1 MLGAEIDLGADRT
14 FAHTAVFPEQPI
26 MNQPRDQWT
35 SNIGFILAATG
46 SAIGLGNLWKF
57 PFITWNNHGGA
68 FVLVYLMCILGVGLP
83 IMMAELLIGRKTQ
96 KSPVGALREA
106 MGGRVWGLV
115 GAWGVLAG
123 FTILSYYSVI
133 AGWSLFFFAKTVGWS
148 LTGFPAGFQTGDL
161 FGALVTNGTL
171 QLSLAGVFS
180 LGTIATVYFG
190 VHGGIEKVSRIF
202 LPILFGILLL
212 LLGSA
217 LTMEGSG
224 QALHFIFRPNFH
236 ELEPRGVLEALGH
249 AFFTLSLGMGAMI
262 TYGSYIKRDKS
273 LVNAAGVIVLLDTLI
288 ALCATIIM
296 FSVIFTVPGMSEQ
309 VSGSTVGMLFI
320 SLPQLFYD
328 VVPFGR
334 VLGPMFYALVALAAL
349 TSTISLLEVV
359 VSYFI
364 DERKMSRP
372 KATLVS
378 GAAVFT
384 VTILAALSFGA
395 VPALSDFAIITGKP
409 GVFATLDHVASNF
422 QLPLGGFLITI
433 GAGWFMTRKDTEDEL
448 VDDKTPK
455 WFSYG
460 MWRFFIRYVAPVA
473 VAAILVAVVFFGA
486 DFS

>member
-1 MLGAEIDLGADRT
+1 
-14 FAHTAVFPEQPI
+14 

-35 SNIGFILAATG
+35 SNVGFILAATG

-96 KSPVGALREA
+96 KSPVGALKQA
-106 MGGRVWGLV
+106 LGPAWGLV

-123 FTILSYYSVI
+123 FTILSYYSVV
-133 AGWSLFFFAKTVGWS
+133 AGWSLFYFVKTLGWS
-148 LTGFPAGFQTGDL
+148 ISGFPAGTQTGEI
-161 FGALVTNGTL
+161 FNGVVANGSL
-171 QLSLAGVFS
+171 QLTLAGLFSLATV
-180 LGTIATVYFG
+180 ATVYFG
-190 VHGGIEKVSRIF
+190 VHSGIEKVSRIF
-202 LPILFGILLL
+202 LPVLFGILLL

-224 QALHFIFRPNFH
+224 EALRFIFRPNFH
-236 ELEPRGVLEALGH
+236 ELEPHGILEALGH
-249 AFFTLSLGMGAMI
+249 SFFTLSLGMGAMI

-273 LVNAAGVIVLLDTLI
+273 LVSAAGVIVLLDTLI
-288 ALCATIIM
+288 ALFATIIM

-320 SLPQLFYD
+320 SLPQLFYE

-334 VLGPMFYALVALAAL
+334 VLGPAFYVLVALAAL

-378 GAAVFT
+378 GAAVFCF
-384 VTILAALSFGA
+384 TILAALSFGA
-395 VPALSDFAIITGKP
+395 VPALSDFVIFQNKAG
-409 GVFATLDHVASNF
+409 FFSTLDHFASNI
-422 QLPLGGFLITI
+422 QLPLGGLLITL
-433 GAGWFMTRKDTEDEL
+433 GAGWFMTRKDTEYEL
-448 VDDKTPK
+448 VDDKTPR

-460 MWRFFIRYVAPVA
+460 MWRFFIRFVAPVA
-473 VAAILVAVVFFGA
+473 VAAILIAVLFFGA